1 MFAMKNSSKPWSSAE
16 EFCEFGEERGKQNN
30 VMLTKDERFG
40 LQNRA
45 TLKCIDIL

>member
-1 MFAMKNSSKPWSSAE
+1 MKNSSKPWSSAE

-30 VMLTKDERFG
+30 MLMKDERFG

>member
-1 MFAMKNSSKPWSSAE
+1 MKNSSKPWSSAE

-30 VMLTKDERFG
+30 MLMKDERFG

-45 TLKCIDIL
+45 TLKCIDFL

>member
-16 EFCEFGEERGKQNN
+16 EFCEFGKERGKQNN
-30 VMLTKDERFG
+30 MLMKDERLG